1 MASADRPNWIDL
13 KVDALLNRP
22 RYGRVVKRTD
32 VAIAVALTVWM
43 ELEIWAEHLHPTA
56 VAAPLMLVAGA
67 ALAWRRMYPIPV
79 GLVLVFASIVQAAAG
94 MTLHS
99 AVAPVV
105 ALLLVSWSIGAY
117 EERRRAVLG
126 LTLLVCGMWIG
137 MAVSMATGADHYEG
151 TDFPWIGAL
160 LIAPGALG
168 MAFGARTRT
177 LRAAEARTRELE
189 LERREAIAA
198 ERARI
203 ARELHDVIAHSVSV
217 MTVLAGAAEEMLKGD
232 PAQAIEPVRAVQET
246 GRQALVE
253 MKRLV
258 GVLRQGDE
266 EIGLAPQ
273 PGLADVERLIA
284 KVREA
289 GLKVELRIEGTPRPV
304 PLGVD
309 LSAYRVVQEALTNA
323 LKHAGGAPAVVTIHY
338 RETDLAVEVTD
349 EGGTART
356 GEGGHGL
363 VGMRE
368 RIGIFGGTF
377 DAGPRESGGF
387 AVRALLPLERLG

>member
-1 MASADRPNWIDL
+1 MASAGRPNWIDL

-79 GLVLVFASIVQAAAG
+79 ALVLVFASIVQAAAG

-105 ALLLVSWSIGAY
+105 ALLLASWSIGAY

-266 EIGLAPQ
+266 EIGLPLS
-273 PGLADVERLIA
+273 PGSRTSSGSSRRCARL
-284 KVREA
+284 
-289 GLKVELRIEGTPRPV
+289 
-304 PLGVD
+304 D
-309 LSAYRVVQEALTNA
+309 
-323 LKHAGGAPAVVTIHY
+323 
-338 RETDLAVEVTD
+338 
-349 EGGTART
+349 
-356 GEGGHGL
+356 
-363 VGMRE
+363 
-368 RIGIFGGTF
+368 
-377 DAGPRESGGF
+377 
-387 AVRALLPLERLG
+387 